1 MQGGSITIGD
11 FDLTDLNWSAQ
22 PKAAVVRMSNAH
34 AMWPL
39 GGTYILEAQNYAEAF
54 DDTGWGNT
62 SATNTSNPYQ
72 SSSSYKPKVGKTN
85 TKDKVVRFLMRP
97 SRVLDSRHISLFRH
111 TPAVKAAAPQRASS
125 TNYLNNFYR
134 ATSGGKYGLFTY
146 DVPNARTGTVSPTS
160 APYSPVYYVDPTA
173 SIITP
178 SSDGPKIPGADATGF
193 DNTSIRQTVG
203 RMVMSENT
211 LEHFRSDA
219 PRRRVESDDDK
230 ESRPDYSVEPRYSQ
244 SLHPKGEDATTSFN
258 TGDHSDD

>member
-1 MQGGSITIGD
+1 
-11 FDLTDLNWSAQ
+11 
-22 PKAAVVRMSNAH
+22 
-34 AMWPL
+34 
-39 GGTYILEAQNYAEAF
+39 
-54 DDTGWGNT
+54 
-62 SATNTSNPYQ
+62 
-72 SSSSYKPKVGKTN
+72 
-85 TKDKVVRFLMRP
+85 MRP
-97 SRVLDSRHISLFRH
+97 NRVLDSRHISLFRH
-111 TPAVKAAAPQRASS
+111 TPAVKAAAPQKASS

-134 ATSGGKYGLFTY
+134 STAGGKYGLFTY
-146 DVPNARTGTVSPTS
+146 DVPNARTGTVGPTD

-173 SIITP
+173 SIVAP

-230 ESRPDYSVEPRYSQ
+230 ESRPDYAVEPRYSQ

-258 TGDHSDD
+258 SGDHSND